1 MNDASLPPRGSRRL
15 ALHVTAA
22 AARAI
27 KTGPPWIF
35 ADAVVRRSFDAPAGT
50 VAVAFD
56 HQERFVA
63 VGLYDPDGAIVF
75 RALSLAPAT
84 IDASFFAARIA
95 AARTRRDD
103 VAAANTGYR
112 VVYGESDG
120 LPGLVVDRYAH
131 VAVLKLYTAAWI
143 PHLAAIVDAVRAA
156 EPAIR
161 TVVLRLTRNVAALPA
176 ATAGLSDGDV
186 LSGELD
192 DPAVVFTE
200 NGLRFRADVV
210 RGQKTGFFLD
220 QRDNRARVGA
230 LAAGRRTLNV
240 CAYSGGFSL
249 YAARGG
255 AATVASLDVSAP
267 ALADAERNFALNA
280 DDSAVRRCPH
290 ELLTGDAFALLP
302 ALARESRRFDLVI
315 LDPPAFAKKRDEV
328 PGAIAAYGRLARA
341 GLGVLAPGGVL
352 VACSCSSRVTAEEF
366 FATVREAAT
375 SVRRPLREI
384 ERTGHPTDHPAS
396 PGMDYLKV
404 LFARVD

>member
-1 MNDASLPPRGSRRL
+1 MPPRGTRRL

-27 KTGPPWIF
+27 KTGPPWVF
-35 ADAVVRRSFDAPAGT
+35 ADAVVRRSFAAPAGP

-75 RALSLAPAT
+75 RALSLTPAT
-84 IDASFFAARIA
+84 IDDAFLTERIA
-95 AARTRRDD
+95 AARVRRDA

-120 LPGLVVDRYAH
+120 LPGLVVDRYAG

-143 PHLAAIVDAVRAA
+143 PHLSAIVAAVRAA
-156 EPAIR
+156 EPEVG

-192 DPAVVFTE
+192 DPAVVFSE

-230 LAAGRRTLNV
+230 YSMCAPIPAGSRSMQPAAGPR
-240 CAYSGGFSL
+240 
-249 YAARGG
+249 
-255 AATVASLDVSAP
+255 P
-267 ALADAERNFALNA
+267 
-280 DDSAVRRCPH
+280 
-290 ELLTGDAFALLP
+290 
-302 ALARESRRFDLVI
+302 SRR
-315 LDPPAFAKKRDEV
+315 
-328 PGAIAAYGRLARA
+328 
-341 GLGVLAPGGVL
+341 
-352 VACSCSSRVTAEEF
+352 ST
-366 FATVREAAT
+366 
-375 SVRRPLREI
+375 
-384 ERTGHPTDHPAS
+384 
-396 PGMDYLKV
+396 
-404 LFARVD
+404 

>member
-1 MNDASLPPRGSRRL
+1 MPPRGTRRL

-27 KTGPPWIF
+27 KTGPPWVF
-35 ADAVVRRSFDAPAGT
+35 ADAVVRRSFAAPAGT

-75 RALSLAPAT
+75 RALSLTPAT
-84 IDASFFAARIA
+84 IDDAFLTERIA
-95 AARTRRDD
+95 AARVRRDA

-120 LPGLVVDRYAH
+120 LPGLVVDRYAG

-143 PHLAAIVDAVRAA
+143 PHLSAIVAAVRAA
-156 EPAIR
+156 EPEVG

-192 DPAVVFTE
+192 DPAVVFSE

-230 LAAGRRTLNV
+230 LAAGRRVLNV

-255 AATVASLDVSAP
+255 AAAVASLDVSAP
-267 ALADAERNFALNA
+267 ALADAVRNFALNEA
-280 DDSAVRRCPH
+280 DPAVRRCPH

-302 ALARESRRFDLVI
+302 ALGREGRRFDMVI
-315 LDPPAFAKKRDEV
+315 LDPPAFAKKREEV

-341 GLGVLAPGGVL
+341 GFGVLAPGGVL

-366 FATVREAAT
+366 FTVVREAAT
-375 SVRRPLREI
+375 AVRRPLREI
-384 ERTGHPTDHPAS
+384 ERTGHPADHPVS